1 MFQHLSK
8 IHLNIRQNDGT
19 NLYAGR
25 PEKEVGEVALV
36 EKVEINIRVNSIKGM
51 KRALDEIRKIKEE
64 NPHERYKVNI
74 EVKGGL
80 ALFDFKKF

>member
-1 MFQHLSK
+1 M
-8 IHLNIRQNDGT
+8 
-19 NLYAGR
+19 
-25 PEKEVGEVALV
+25 ALV